1 MTAALPFN
9 PPSPDAPGN
18 PSVRTWIPPAA
29 TQEKHNFAELHSI
42 DLSLL
47 DSPDPKVQQA
57 LVEKVKEAIRDD
69 GFIFLENYGIS
80 LEQVSDPFFEFQV
93 ASL

>member
-1 MTAALPFN
+1 
-9 PPSPDAPGN
+9 
-18 PSVRTWIPPAA
+18 
-29 TQEKHNFAELHSI
+29 
-42 DLSLL
+42 
-47 DSPDPKVQQA
+47 
-57 LVEKVKEAIRDD
+57 VKEAIRDD